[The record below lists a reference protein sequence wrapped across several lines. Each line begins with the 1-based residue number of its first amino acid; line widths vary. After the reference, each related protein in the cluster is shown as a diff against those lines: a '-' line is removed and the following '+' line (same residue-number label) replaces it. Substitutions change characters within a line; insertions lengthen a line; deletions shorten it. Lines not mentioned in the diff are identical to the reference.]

1 MKRLIVI
8 LTLAAASAMAA
19 QTAPTIPMNLFA
31 TDDQANSR
39 EETLYREGTA
49 KLDENQ
55 WSDALQRFQQV
66 VELKGRRADGALYW
80 KAYTLNKL
88 GRRQESL
95 NSLAALRTSYPKSQ
109 WIKDAGALEL
119 EIKQASGQ
127 RVSPETQ
134 GDEEMKLYAL
144 NSIMDSDPDRAIPVV
159 ESMLANPKT
168 SAKLKERAL
177 FVLAQSDSTKAQ
189 QIVGTIARGQRG
201 PQLQEK
207 AIQYLGIESSKENMR
222 VLGEIYA
229 STQDTNV
236 KRAVIQAYLVGD
248 NQQGVLAAAKGETN
262 PEVKRAAIQ
271 TLGAMDAKAEL
282 AQLYPGATPEI
293 KKAILDACVAADNSE
308 FLAQVAKNPSE
319 PVEIRRSALQRLGAV
334 GGKNTAATLIQI
346 YKSETNRDMKE
357 AALDGLFV
365 DDDAADM
372 ISLARSENDPQM
384 KRKIVEK
391 LAVMDSKEAKDYMLE
406 ILNK

>member
-1 MKRLIVI
+1 
-8 LTLAAASAMAA
+8 
-19 QTAPTIPMNLFA
+19 
-31 TDDQANSR
+31 
-39 EETLYREGTA
+39 
-49 KLDENQ
+49 
-55 WSDALQRFQQV
+55 
-66 VELKGRRADGALYW
+66 
-80 KAYTLNKL
+80 
-88 GRRQESL
+88 
-95 NSLAALRTSYPKSQ
+95 
-109 WIKDAGALEL
+109 
-119 EIKQASGQ
+119 
-127 RVSPETQ
+127 
-134 GDEEMKLYAL
+134 
-144 NSIMDSDPDRAIPVV
+144 
-159 ESMLANPKT
+159 
-168 SAKLKERAL
+168 
-177 FVLAQSDSTKAQ
+177 
-189 QIVGTIARGQRG
+189 
-201 PQLQEK
+201 LQEK

-346 YKSETNRDMKE
+346 YKSESNRDMKE

-365 DDDAADM
+365 DDDATAM

-391 LAVMDSKEAKDYMLE
+391 LAIMDSKEAKDYMLE

>member
-1 MKRLIVI
+1 
-8 LTLAAASAMAA
+8 
-19 QTAPTIPMNLFA
+19 
-31 TDDQANSR
+31 
-39 EETLYREGTA
+39 
-49 KLDENQ
+49 
-55 WSDALQRFQQV
+55 
-66 VELKGRRADGALYW
+66 
-80 KAYTLNKL
+80 
-88 GRRQESL
+88 L

-109 WIKDAGALEL
+109 WLKDAGALEL

-127 RVSPETQ
+127 RVSPEAQ

-177 FVLAQSDSTKAQ
+177 FVLAQSDSSKAQ

-365 DDDAADM
+365 DDDATAM

-391 LAVMDSKEAKDYMLE
+391 LAIMDSKEAKDYMLE